1 MMLMGQNS
9 LEVVKRVKIR
19 IEEIKTKLPP
29 GMRIETFY
37 DRSEFIGRT
46 LSTIFTNLAEA
57 AILVVIV
64 LIIALGTVK
73 GALLVALAI
82 PIPMLTATIF
92 MNAFGIVGNLMSLGA
107 LDFGLLVDGTIVM
120 LESILHGFILK
131 RSFYEMQTKLEDRE
145 LAAEEIITDA
155 CVRVGRAAA
164 FSVAIILLV
173 YLPLMSLEGVEGRM
187 FKPMAITVA
196 LALGASLLFSLITFP
211 AAASILFKNPVFH
224 HSKYWDIIT
233 EKYKLLLDFGM
244 SRKKEFCYA
253 GIGVVV
259 LAMLLG
265 SALGS
270 EFLPRIDE
278 GEIAID
284 IKRLPSTSI
293 NYSRDTN
300 SDMEAVLKK
309 IPGGSRSCF

>member
-1 MMLMGQNS
+1 RFGLVTKDSQGEVVGATAMMLMGQNS

-82 PIPMLTATIF
+82 PIPRLTATIF

-155 CVRVGRAAA
+155 CVRVGR
-164 FSVAIILLV
+164 
-173 YLPLMSLEGVEGRM
+173 
-187 FKPMAITVA
+187 
-196 LALGASLLFSLITFP
+196 
-211 AAASILFKNPVFH
+211 
-224 HSKYWDIIT
+224 
-233 EKYKLLLDFGM
+233 
-244 SRKKEFCYA
+244 
-253 GIGVVV
+253 
-259 LAMLLG
+259 
-265 SALGS
+265 
-270 EFLPRIDE
+270 
-278 GEIAID
+278 
-284 IKRLPSTSI
+284 
-293 NYSRDTN
+293 
-300 SDMEAVLKK
+300 
-309 IPGGSRSCF
+309 